1 MDRRV
6 LLIIASCGLVAAA
19 LALAFCATAPCWRVT
34 KPENRRFPAG
44 CQDQLLFV
52 SGGTSI
58 PTVSDLDGAPVLGL
72 RERKKQRTRTTL
84 INSAVELCDR
94 QGFENTTVDQIAA
107 VADVSP
113 RTFSRYFA
121 TKEAVVLAA
130 IDDIME
136 VVAVELR
143 KQPPDIS
150 HLEAIFRSHIT
161 AFTGT
166 KSAPS
171 TGLTEQRML
180 ASARIVT
187 SSKALIHA
195 STRFRLDAVNSALVE
210 RMGTGPDDRRLQ
222 LVAAVWGAIMMA
234 ALADLGPDID
244 RETMTVDGIVS
255 HIEMAYARF
264 LDVTADVRQLV

>member
-1 MDRRV
+1 M
-6 LLIIASCGLVAAA
+6 
-19 LALAFCATAPCWRVT
+19 
-34 KPENRRFPAG
+34 
-44 CQDQLLFV
+44 
-52 SGGTSI
+52 
-58 PTVSDLDGAPVLGL
+58 SDLDGAPVLGL

-130 IDDIME
+130 IDDIIE

-161 AFTGT
+161 AFTRT
-166 KSAPS
+166 KSAPP
-171 TGLTEQRML
+171 TGLTEQRLL

-195 STRFRLDAVNSALVE
+195 STRFRLGAVNFALVE

-234 ALADLGPDID
+234 ALADFGPDID
-244 RETMTVDGIVS
+244 RGTMTVDGIVS
-255 HIEMAYARF
+255 RIEMAYARF